1 MQDALRPI
9 RLFGIVVVGLW
20 GGCAV
25 SGDSL
30 VRLDAEGVRESF
42 GARRAGE
49 WSFTVVTLP
58 SIQRIQKVVIV
69 PKTTLT
75 RVEIQVH
82 TPEGKWESIRELD
95 GRFRANIAV
104 KMDVLADAVRVIEKV
119 PSARRERGAYV
130 AGTDTSIETVLVYGT
145 PRRD

>member
-1 MQDALRPI
+1 M
-9 RLFGIVVVGLW
+9 VGLW
-20 GGCAV
+20 TGCV
-25 SGDSL
+25 FSGDSL

-75 RVEIQVH
+75 RIEVQVR

-95 GRFRANIAV
+95 GRFRVNITV
-104 KMDVLADAVRVIEKV
+104 KMDVWGDAVRVIEKV
-119 PSARRERGAYV
+119 PSVRRERGAYV
-130 AGTDTSIETVLVYGT
+130 AGTDSSIETVLVYGT
-145 PRRD
+145 PQRN